1 MGRPSKYN
9 WEEIKKSY
17 FIGRSVDYIV
27 DKYGITKKTLQNK
40 ISEELWEVSG
50 NIKSDI
56 LGLKQSIGKI
66 TDDISHNQHLAHIIS
81 EDVKDL
87 INELSDLVDAK
98 KIIYSATQLNLVR
111 TMEYLSK
118 NQKLEKIN
126 GGDGVQNFEPVG
138 LGADDFKYCQDTIDK
153 ASITLGINPRHANT
167 NIKVDNNNLQQTNLT
182 IEDISL
188 AIANG
193 LPD

>member
-1 MGRPSKYN
+1 MAKLTEHDKKLLIADYHTNKYSQRELAKKYN
-9 WEEIKKSY
+9 VSLGTVSNLTKEISPQNEHIVNAQITILTAKAILPVEHLNAILNTAQEEIYNKNL
-17 FIGRSVDYIV
+17 
-27 DKYGITKKTLQNK
+27 ITN
-40 ISEELWEVSG
+40 
-50 NIKSDI
+50 
-56 LGLKQSIGKI
+56 
-66 TDDISHNQHLAHIIS
+66 
-81 EDVKDL
+81 
-87 INELSDLVDAK
+87 
-98 KIIYSATQLNLVR
+98 ATQLNLVR

-126 GGDGVQNFEPVG
+126 VGDGVQNFEPVG

-167 NIKVDNNNLQQTNLT
+167 NIKVDNNNLQQTNLS

>member
-1 MGRPSKYN
+1 MAKLTEHDKKLLIADYHTNKYSQRELAKKYN
-9 WEEIKKSY
+9 VSLGTVSNLTKEINPQNEHIVNAQITILTAKAILPVEHLNAILNTAQEEIYNKNL
-17 FIGRSVDYIV
+17 
-27 DKYGITKKTLQNK
+27 ITN
-40 ISEELWEVSG
+40 
-50 NIKSDI
+50 
-56 LGLKQSIGKI
+56 
-66 TDDISHNQHLAHIIS
+66 
-81 EDVKDL
+81 
-87 INELSDLVDAK
+87 
-98 KIIYSATQLNLVR
+98 ATQLNLVR
-111 TMEYLSK
+111 TMEYLTK

-126 GGDGVQNFEPVG
+126 VGDGVQNFEPVG

-153 ASITLGINPRHANT
+153 ASITLGINQRHANT

>member
-17 FIGRSVDYIV
+17 FIGRSVDDIV

-66 TDDISHNQHLAHIIS
+66 TDDISHNQDLAHIIS

-98 KIIYSATQLNLVR
+98 KIIYSATKLNLIR
-111 TMEYLSK
+111 TTQYLANNK
-118 NQKLEKIN
+118 KLEKIN
-126 GGDGVQNFEPVG
+126 VGDGVQNFEPVG

>member
-1 MGRPSKYN
+1 
-9 WEEIKKSY
+9 
-17 FIGRSVDYIV
+17 
-27 DKYGITKKTLQNK
+27 
-40 ISEELWEVSG
+40 
-50 NIKSDI
+50 
-56 LGLKQSIGKI
+56 
-66 TDDISHNQHLAHIIS
+66 
-81 EDVKDL
+81 
-87 INELSDLVDAK
+87 
-98 KIIYSATQLNLVR
+98 
-111 TMEYLSK
+111 MEYLSK

-126 GGDGVQNFEPVG
+126 VGDGVQNFEPVG

>member
-1 MGRPSKYN
+1 MAKLTEHDKKLLIADYHTNKYSQRELAKKYN
-9 WEEIKKSY
+9 VSLGTVSNLTKEISPQNEHIVNAQITILTAKAILPVEHLNAILNTAQEEIYNKNL
-17 FIGRSVDYIV
+17 
-27 DKYGITKKTLQNK
+27 ITN
-40 ISEELWEVSG
+40 
-50 NIKSDI
+50 
-56 LGLKQSIGKI
+56 
-66 TDDISHNQHLAHIIS
+66 
-81 EDVKDL
+81 
-87 INELSDLVDAK
+87 
-98 KIIYSATQLNLVR
+98 ATQLNLVR

-126 GGDGVQNFEPVG
+126 VGDGVQNFEPVG